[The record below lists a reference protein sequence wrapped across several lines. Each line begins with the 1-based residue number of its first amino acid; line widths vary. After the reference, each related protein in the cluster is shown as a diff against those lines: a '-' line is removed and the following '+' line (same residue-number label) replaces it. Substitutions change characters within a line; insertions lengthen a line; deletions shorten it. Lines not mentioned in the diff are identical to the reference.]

1 MSKHLQVV
9 VDEQELADIEAA
21 ARRHAMSL
29 SDWVRQALGI
39 ARPHEPGVPAAKK
52 LAVIRA
58 AVQHDFPTAEIDQML
73 AEIASGLPHANA
85 DADRLSVRSRAGDV
99 VLRIL
104 DERPAGDRSDE
115 PFVEGPMPGVIRD
128 VARRAAPSR
137 PARRASSGS
146 SAPR

>member
-39 ARPHEPGVPAAKK
+39 ARPHEPGVAAAKK

-73 AEIASGLPHANA
+73 AEIASGY
-85 DADRLSVRSRAGDV
+85 R
-99 VLRIL
+99 
-104 DERPAGDRSDE
+104 
-115 PFVEGPMPGVIRD
+115 
-128 VARRAAPSR
+128 VASE
-137 PARRASSGS
+137 
-146 SAPR
+146 